1 VSTTAHLVVQAADL
15 KTLRETLCMAQG
27 YIPDRPRGWA
37 ARARSVDRLIAEI
50 DRNRPLGPDGT
61 HGDRHTDTCGCE
73 DKNVVATS
81 DDFDPPLS
89 RRQAEQVQE
98 VINESLRR
106 DRASRG
112 VTIEPGEHGVGHN
125 RSCVCWQQRHA
136 CGCYL
141 WDRDCPEFTQASLEK
156 PTVVAEALDAIESRD
171 YYEAKPH
178 KAARDLEHVRE
189 ILERV
194 AGVS

>member
-15 KTLRETLCMAQG
+15 KRLREALAQSEPHIVG
-27 YIPDRPRGWA
+27 TIRRGVLA
-37 ARARSVDRLIAEI
+37 SLIDEI

-61 HGDRHTDTCGCE
+61 HGDRHTPTCGCE
-73 DKNVVATS
+73 DKKVVATS

-141 WDRDCPEFTQASLEK
+141 WDRDCPEFTLASLEK

-178 KAARDLEHVRE
+178 KAARDLERVRE